1 MSRGSILFI
10 IKLPFE
16 SLAKLRYRDWKNGVP
31 FNHIHSFET
40 FSDRQWEP
48 LLWTQR
54 AGNVKEERRPLAPL
68 LPSTTEGFSELATA
82 NKSGCGLSSPTWD

>member
-1 MSRGSILFI
+1 M
-10 IKLPFE
+10 
-16 SLAKLRYRDWKNGVP
+16 AKLRYRDWESSVP
-31 FNHIHSFET
+31 FNQIHSFET
-40 FSDRQWEP
+40 FNDRQSGH